1 MKKLYFTESQIRKHL
16 LCEDISSAKLPKFL
30 FDKIKNH
37 KSFLGDNAAFP
48 PEEDYPFD
56 YKVLKSRYIQV
67 CEAIESLHL
76 ESLEDDYL
84 VGLLSKLIK
93 ECRDIEKPIQANLCK
108 LCENIV
114 IDLFKIP
121 EETINLTCE
130 LVGRIQPKKNSYRT
144 LPETSE
150 DRNFDFEDMED
161 FHNVSKVILKRR
173 LINSLIQGAS
183 YTYSTSYD
191 TYINHIYK
199 LDKRLIDLYDRITI
213 INDYLLFNKEVKI
226 DDKNPMQSAYVEVEL
241 GVNGDRTN
249 IISQG
254 LIFPFL
260 LMETIRGFFELFASH
275 GLPEDNN
282 KALYIIK
289 QSDFLSAEP
298 WDLRMGVGL
307 WDFIGKEVDNTQI
320 LPYLFSTICEMKVDD
335 FNALLQEIFAQTK
348 LGKKQLQELIDE
360 SHNECDRNDFLD
372 TVKKKNDEKALI
384 EDGVFTIEELDDYTL
399 TEEGD
404 LDNQQVESGE
414 TEEKLSVEILG
425 QVNPLDITFDVAS
438 AMPSWYN
445 GRKMIYQLI
454 PVVQG
459 QAFLP
464 QDGVNF
470 RAEDVTV
477 NGQGYYQTHI
487 DISSQYR
494 RMGIAFNLYKAFILQ
509 GYPACSLFKNRTA
522 TFNSANG
529 VSSQNDNAIPSLWRK
544 LASTSGISVEPLY
557 NKHEKQVGVKAVAT
571 SSLQEN
577 IDTEAQGYHGT
588 PHNFEGFDIAYVNSG
603 FGQQEFGY
611 GIYLSFDKEFASGY
625 GRGGYLYTV
634 EIPDDESLYLHQDE
648 EVPSDLLERIH
659 HVLFEKNLERY
670 QEDYEDEAEYTLK
683 DELEIF
689 FPYGCYGKELYYSM
703 DKFTNSDK
711 ETSEILNSLG
721 IIGYKYYDAGCE
733 NVVMFNGDDIK
744 IVDKSLTESK
754 SLLREYMA
762 SWRDKNVRDL
772 VNKIYNDL
780 QPYINKKTVKKTYQY
795 QLNGQNSIIEVN
807 YKPNKKESK
816 WNGSYYWNSNQ
827 IIIFFEGN
835 ITPQTVST
843 AVHHE
848 VTHYLDKARERGV
861 GKELYKNYGDN
872 FIKGK
877 DIFSEY
883 INEILYRL
891 WDDSEMN
898 AYLSQAAYSGGDIKN
913 DIKDINDYCNYIKL
927 RIDYIEKNTSKNEI
941 AIWQQ
946 VANQTKSNS
955 NISPQVFKQ
964 WFIKQSRFKLDKFKK
979 KALKNLYMYKENYG
993 SDEYTNDNG
1002 YKEIPT
1008 SAMKASAP
1016 IASKN
1021 PNSSTVNDKN
1031 VDDKTLRGGRIGSV
1045 IARNNMY
1052 FKSLGEQV
1060 QGIRKSQPISGSEEL
1075 GYFTYSGN
1083 IKIKEEEMPISV
1095 TESNNSN
1102 KLQIDIPNTEI
1113 SQSFDLSEYIINEM
1127 TNPKYIALGKS
1138 INVMYKNYQEYKKEL
1153 EQKEEEN
1160 KQNTE

>member
-1 MKKLYFTESQIRKHL
+1 MKKLYFTESQIHKHL
-16 LCEDISSAKLPKFL
+16 LCEDINGVKLPKFL

-67 CEAIESLHL
+67 CENIENLHL
-76 ESLEDDYL
+76 ESLEYDFL
-84 VGLLSKLIK
+84 LNLLSKLIK
-93 ECRDIEKPIQANLCK
+93 ECREIEKPIKANLCK

-121 EETINLTCE
+121 EETVNLTCE
-130 LVGRIQPKKNSYRT
+130 LVGKIQPKKNSYRT

-150 DRNFDFEDMED
+150 NRKFDFEDMED

-199 LDKRLIDLYDRITI
+199 LDKRLIDLYDKITI
-213 INDYLLFNKEVKI
+213 INDYLLFAKEVKI

-241 GVNGDRTN
+241 GMNGERTN
-249 IISQG
+249 ITSQG

-307 WDFIGKEVDNTQI
+307 WHFIGKEVDNTQV

-335 FNALLQEIFAQTK
+335 FNTFLQEVFAQTK
-348 LGKKQLQELIDE
+348 LGKKQLRELIDD
-360 SHNECDRNDFLD
+360 SHHEYNRNDFLN
-372 TVKKKNDEKALI
+372 TMKKKNDEKALI
-384 EDGVFTIEELDDYTL
+384 EDGDFTLEELDDFTL
-399 TEEGD
+399 TEEED
-404 LDNQQVESGE
+404 LDYQQDDIENE
-414 TEEKLSVEILG
+414 LTVEILG
-425 QVNPLDITFDVAS
+425 QINPSEITFDVAS

-459 QAFLP
+459 KAFLP
-464 QDGVNF
+464 QDGINF

-477 NGQGYYQTHI
+477 NGQGYYQTHV
-487 DISSQYR
+487 DIAPQYR

-522 TFNSANG
+522 TFYSVHGASN
-529 VSSQNDNAIPSLWRK
+529 QNDNAIPSLWRK
-544 LASTSGISVEPLY
+544 LSSESGISVEPLY
-557 NKHEKQVGVKAVAT
+557 NKHEKQIGVKAIAT

-577 IDTEAQGYHGT
+577 INTEVQGFHGS
-588 PHNFEGFDIAYVNSG
+588 PHNFQGFDIAYVNSG

-611 GIYLSFDKEFASGY
+611 GIYLSFDKEFASDY

-648 EVPSDLLERIH
+648 EVPEELITKIH
-659 HVLFEKNLERY
+659 DVLFEKNLKLY
-670 QEDYEDEAEYTLK
+670 QEDYEDEAEYTLRS
-683 DELEIF
+683 ELETF

-711 ETSEILNSLG
+711 ESSEILNSLG
-721 IIGYKYYDAGCE
+721 VIGYKYYDGGCE

-754 SLLREYMA
+754 SLIKEYMA
-762 SWRDKNVRDL
+762 SWRDKNVQNL
-772 VNKIYNDL
+772 VNKIYTDL
-780 QPYINKKTVKKTYQY
+780 QPYINKKAVNKAYQY
-795 QLNGQNSIIEVN
+795 QLNGANSIIEVN
-807 YKPNKKESK
+807 YKPNKKEAK
-816 WNGSYYWNSNQ
+816 WNGSYHWNSNQ
-827 IIIFFEGN
+827 IIIFLEGN

-848 VTHYLDKARERGV
+848 VTHYLDKARERGI

-872 FIKGK
+872 
-877 DIFSEY
+877 Y
-883 INEILYRL
+883 IQNDKNDQFVKAVNEILYRL
-891 WDDSEMN
+891 WDESEMN
-898 AYLSQAAYSGGDIKN
+898 AYLSQAVYSGGDIKE
-913 DIKDINDYCNYIKL
+913 DIKNINKYYTYVNNQIA
-927 RIDYIEKNTSKNEI
+927 IIETKTTKNEN
-941 AIWQQ
+941 AIWQKIAQQ
-946 VANQTKSNS
+946 VKSKSIVNTAS
-955 NISPQVFKQ
+955 FKQ
-964 WFIKQSRFKLDKFKK
+964 WFIKQSKIKLDTFKK
-979 KALKNLYMYKENYG
+979 RALKNLYMHKENYG
-993 SDEYTNDNG
+993 SDEYTSNG

-1008 SAMKASAP
+1008 SAM
-1016 IASKN
+1016 N
-1021 PNSSTVNDKN
+1021 PTITTNTKDSTTNINTDKN
-1031 VDDKTLRGGRIGSV
+1031 IRTRGSNIGAI
-1045 IARNNMY
+1045 IARNNAY
-1052 FKSLGEQV
+1052 FVSIGQQIEN
-1060 QGIRKSQPISGSEEL
+1060 IRKSQPISGNEEA
-1075 GYFTYSGN
+1075 GFFTYNGN
-1083 IKIKEEEMPISV
+1083 VKIKEEEMPIQV
-1095 TESNNSN
+1095 TESNNTN
-1102 KLQIDIPNTEI
+1102 TLKIEIPNTEI
-1113 SQSFDLSEYIINEM
+1113 SESFNLSEYNKNKM
-1127 TNPKYIALGKS
+1127 SNPKYIALGKTLNS
-1138 INVMYKNYQEYKKEL
+1138 MFKKYQKYKKEL
-1153 EQKEEEN
+1153 EQKDKEE
-1160 KQNTE
+1160 KQNGVE

>member
-1 MKKLYFTESQIRKHL
+1 MKKLYFTESQIHKHL
-16 LCEDISSAKLPKFL
+16 LCEDINGVKLPKFL

-67 CEAIESLHL
+67 CENIENLHL
-76 ESLEDDYL
+76 ESLEYDFL
-84 VGLLSKLIK
+84 LNLLSKLIK
-93 ECRDIEKPIQANLCK
+93 ECREIEKPIKANLCK

-121 EETINLTCE
+121 EETVNLTCE
-130 LVGRIQPKKNSYRT
+130 LVGKIQPKKNSYRT

-150 DRNFDFEDMED
+150 KREFDFESMED

-199 LDKRLIDLYDRITI
+199 LDKRLIDLYDKITI
-213 INDYLLFNKEVKI
+213 INDYLLFTKEVKI

-241 GVNGDRTN
+241 GINGERTN
-249 IISQG
+249 ITSQG

-307 WDFIGKEVDNTQI
+307 WHFIGKEVDNTQV

-335 FNALLQEIFAQTK
+335 FNTFLQEVFAQTK
-348 LGKKQLQELIDE
+348 LGKKQLRELIDD
-360 SHNECDRNDFLD
+360 SHHEYDRNDFLD
-372 TVKKKNDEKALI
+372 TMKKKNDEKALI
-384 EDGVFTIEELDDYTL
+384 EDGDFTLEELDDFTL
-399 TEEGD
+399 TEEED
-404 LDNQQVESGE
+404 LDYQQDDIENE
-414 TEEKLSVEILG
+414 LTVEILG
-425 QVNPLDITFDVAS
+425 QINPSEITFDVAS
-438 AMPSWYN
+438 AFYSVHGASN
-445 GRKMIYQLI
+445 
-454 PVVQG
+454 
-459 QAFLP
+459 
-464 QDGVNF
+464 
-470 RAEDVTV
+470 
-477 NGQGYYQTHI
+477 
-487 DISSQYR
+487 
-494 RMGIAFNLYKAFILQ
+494 
-509 GYPACSLFKNRTA
+509 
-522 TFNSANG
+522 
-529 VSSQNDNAIPSLWRK
+529 QNDNAIPSLWRK
-544 LASTSGISVEPLY
+544 LSSESGISVEPLY
-557 NKHEKQVGVKAVAT
+557 NKHEKQIGVKAIAT

-577 IDTEAQGYHGT
+577 INTEVQGFHGS
-588 PHNFEGFDIAYVNSG
+588 PHNFQGFDIAYVNSG

-611 GIYLSFDKEFASGY
+611 GIYLSFDKEFASDY

-648 EVPSDLLERIH
+648 EVPEELITKIH
-659 HVLFEKNLERY
+659 NVLFEKNLKLY
-670 QEDYEDEAEYTLK
+670 QEDYEDEAEYTLRS
-683 DELEIF
+683 ELETF

-711 ETSEILNSLG
+711 ESSEILNSLG
-721 IIGYKYYDAGCE
+721 VIGYKYYDGGCE

-754 SLLREYMA
+754 SLIKEYMA
-762 SWRDKNVRDL
+762 SWRDKNVQNL
-772 VNKIYNDL
+772 VNKIYTDL
-780 QPYINKKTVKKTYQY
+780 QPYINKKAVNKAYQY
-795 QLNGQNSIIEVN
+795 QLNGANSIIEVN
-807 YKPNKKESK
+807 YKPNKKETK
-816 WNGSYYWNSNQ
+816 WNGSYHWNSNQ
-827 IIIFFEGN
+827 IIIFLEGN

-861 GKELYKNYGDN
+861 GKELYKHYGDN
-872 FIKGK
+872 FVKGNDK
-877 DIFSEY
+877 FTEY
-883 INEILYRL
+883 TNEILYRL

-898 AYLSQAAYSGGDIKN
+898 SYLSQTAYSGGDIKN
-913 DIKDINDYCNYIKL
+913 DIGKINNYCNSIKL
-927 RIDYIEKNTSKNEI
+927 RIDYIEKNSSKNEV

-946 VANQTKSNS
+946 VSKQAKSDS
-955 NISPQVFKQ
+955 NINPQAFKQ
-964 WFIKQSRFKLDKFKK
+964 WFIKQSRLKLDKFKK
-979 KALKNLYMYKENYG
+979 KALKNLYMHKENYG
-993 SDEYTNDNG
+993 SKEYTNDNG

-1016 IASKN
+1016 ITSKT

-1031 VDDKTLRGGRIGSV
+1031 LDTKTIRGGGMGSIV
-1045 IARNNMY
+1045 NRNNMY
-1052 FKSLGEQV
+1052 LKSLGEQIEK
-1060 QGIRKSQPISGSEEL
+1060 IRKSKPINGSEEK

-1083 IKIKEEEMPISV
+1083 IKIKEEEMPLQV

-1113 SQSFDLSEYIINEM
+1113 SQSFDLSEYPKEQM
-1127 TNPKYIALGKS
+1127 SNPKYIALGKTLNS
-1138 INVMYKNYQEYKKEL
+1138 MFKKYQEHKKEL
-1153 EQKEEEN
+1153 EQKEKEE
-1160 KQNTE
+1160 KQKSVE

>member
-1 MKKLYFTESQIRKHL
+1 MKKLYFTESQIHKHL
-16 LCEDISSAKLPKFL
+16 LCEDINGVKLPKFL

-67 CEAIESLHL
+67 CENIKSLHL
-76 ESLEDDYL
+76 ESLEYDFL
-84 VGLLSKLIK
+84 LSLLSKLIK
-93 ECRDIEKPIQANLCK
+93 ECREIEKPIKANLCK

-121 EETINLTCE
+121 EETVNLTCE
-130 LVGRIQPKKNSYRT
+130 LVGKIQPKKNSYRT

-150 DRNFDFEDMED
+150 NRKFDFEDMED

-199 LDKRLIDLYDRITI
+199 LDKRLIDLYDKITI
-213 INDYLLFNKEVKI
+213 INDYLLFAKEVKI

-241 GVNGDRTN
+241 GMNGERTN
-249 IISQG
+249 ITSQG

-307 WDFIGKEVDNTQI
+307 WHFIGKEVDNTQV

-335 FNALLQEIFAQTK
+335 FNTFLQEIFAQTK
-348 LGKKQLQELIDE
+348 LGKEQLQELIDD
-360 SHNECDRNDFLD
+360 SNEECERNDFLD
-372 TVKKKNDEKALI
+372 TMKKKNDEKALI
-384 EDGVFTIEELDDYTL
+384 EDGDFTLEELDNYTL
-399 TEEGD
+399 NEEED
-404 LDNQQVESGE
+404 ENVDDENSK
-414 TEEKLSVEILG
+414 EELSVEILA
-425 QVNPLDITFDVAS
+425 QINPLDITFDVSS

-445 GRKMIYQLI
+445 GKKMIYQLI

-459 QAFLP
+459 KAFLP

-487 DISSQYR
+487 DIAQEYR

-522 TFNSANG
+522 SFNRENNTI
-529 VSSQNDNAIPSLWRK
+529 SSNDNAIPSLWRK
-544 LASTSGISVEPLY
+544 LSTTSGISVEPLY
-557 NKHEKQVGVKAVAT
+557 NKHEKQIGVKATAT
-571 SSLQEN
+571 SFLQEN
-577 IDTEAQGYHGT
+577 TNLETLGYHGT
-588 PHNFEGFDIAYVNSG
+588 PHEFDGFDIAYVNSG

-625 GRGGYLYTV
+625 GEGGYLYTV
-634 EIPDDESLYLHQDE
+634 EIPDNESLYLHQDE
-648 EVPSDLLERIH
+648 EVPSELIEKIH
-659 HVLFEKNLERY
+659 TILFEKNLPIF
-670 QEDYEDEAEYTLK
+670 QEDYEDEAEYTLR
-683 DELEIF
+683 DELETF

-721 IIGYKYYDAGCE
+721 IIGYKYYDAGCQ

-754 SLLREYMA
+754 SLLKEYMA

-772 VNKIYNDL
+772 VSKIYNEL
-780 QPYINKKTVKKTYQY
+780 QPYINKKTFKKAYQY
-795 QLNGQNSIIEVN
+795 QLNGKNSIIEVHYN
-807 YKPNKKESK
+807 PNKKQSQ
-816 WNGSYYWNSNQ
+816 WNGSYYWDSNM
-827 IIIFFEGN
+827 IILSFEGN

-848 VTHYLDKARERGV
+848 VTHYLDKARERGI

-872 FIKGK
+872 
-877 DIFSEY
+877 Y
-883 INEILYRL
+883 IQNDKNDQFVKAVNEILYRL
-891 WDDSEMN
+891 WDESEMN
-898 AYLSQAAYSGGDIKN
+898 AYLSQAVYSGGDIKE
-913 DIKDINDYCNYIKL
+913 DIKNINKYYTYVNNQIA
-927 RIDYIEKNTSKNEI
+927 IIETKTTKNEN
-941 AIWQQ
+941 AIWQKIAQQ
-946 VANQTKSNS
+946 VKSKSIVNTAS
-955 NISPQVFKQ
+955 FKQ
-964 WFIKQSRFKLDKFKK
+964 WFIKQSKIKLDTFKK
-979 KALKNLYMYKENYG
+979 RALKNLYMHKENYG
-993 SDEYTNDNG
+993 SDEYTSNG

-1008 SAMKASAP
+1008 SAM
-1016 IASKN
+1016 N
-1021 PNSSTVNDKN
+1021 PTITTNTKDSTTNINTDKN
-1031 VDDKTLRGGRIGSV
+1031 IRTRGSNIGAI
-1045 IARNNMY
+1045 IARNNAY
-1052 FKSLGEQV
+1052 FVSIGQQIEN
-1060 QGIRKSQPISGSEEL
+1060 IRKSQPISGNEEA
-1075 GYFTYSGN
+1075 GFFTYNGN
-1083 IKIKEEEMPISV
+1083 VKIKEEEMPIQV
-1095 TESNNSN
+1095 TESNNTN
-1102 KLQIDIPNTEI
+1102 TLKIEIPNTEI
-1113 SQSFDLSEYIINEM
+1113 SESFNLSEYNKNKM
-1127 TNPKYIALGKS
+1127 SNPKYIALGKTLNS
-1138 INVMYKNYQEYKKEL
+1138 MFKKYQEHKKEL
-1153 EQKEEEN
+1153 EQKEKEE
-1160 KQNTE
+1160 KQKSVE

>member
-1 MKKLYFTESQIRKHL
+1 MKKLYFTESQIHKHL
-16 LCEDISSAKLPKFL
+16 LCEDINGVKLPKFL

-67 CEAIESLHL
+67 CENIENLHL
-76 ESLEDDYL
+76 ESLEYDFL
-84 VGLLSKLIK
+84 LNLLSKLIK
-93 ECRDIEKPIQANLCK
+93 ECREIEKPIKANLCK

-121 EETINLTCE
+121 EETVNLTCE
-130 LVGRIQPKKNSYRT
+130 LVGKIQPKKNSYRT

-150 DRNFDFEDMED
+150 KRDFDFESMED

-199 LDKRLIDLYDRITI
+199 LDKRLIDLYDKITI
-213 INDYLLFNKEVKI
+213 INDYLLFTKEVKI

-241 GVNGDRTN
+241 GMNGDRTN
-249 IISQG
+249 ITSQG

-307 WDFIGKEVDNTQI
+307 WHFIGKEVDNTQV

-335 FNALLQEIFAQTK
+335 FNTFLQEVFAQTK
-348 LGKKQLQELIDE
+348 LGKKQLRELIDD
-360 SHNECDRNDFLD
+360 SHHEYDRNDFLD
-372 TVKKKNDEKALI
+372 TMKKKNDEKALI
-384 EDGVFTIEELDDYTL
+384 EDGDFTLEELDDFTL
-399 TEEGD
+399 TEEED
-404 LDNQQVESGE
+404 LDYQQDDIENE
-414 TEEKLSVEILG
+414 LTVEILG
-425 QVNPLDITFDVAS
+425 QINPSEITFDVAS

-459 QAFLP
+459 KAFLP

-477 NGQGYYQTHI
+477 NGQGYYQTHV
-487 DISSQYR
+487 DIAPQYR

-522 TFNSANG
+522 TFYGVHG
-529 VSSQNDNAIPSLWRK
+529 VSNQNDNAIPSLWRK
-544 LASTSGISVEPLY
+544 LSSESGISVEPLY
-557 NKHEKQVGVKAVAT
+557 NKHEKQIGVKAIAT

-577 IDTEAQGYHGT
+577 INTEIQGFHRS
-588 PHNFEGFDIAYVNSG
+588 PHNFQGFDIAYVNSG

-611 GIYLSFDKEFASGY
+611 GIYLSFDKEFASDY

-634 EIPDDESLYLHQDE
+634 EIPDDESLYLHQNE
-648 EVPSDLLERIH
+648 EVPEELISRIH
-659 HVLFEKNLERY
+659 NVLFEKNLKLY
-670 QEDYEDEAEYTLK
+670 QEDYEDEAEYTLRS
-683 DELEIF
+683 ELETF

-711 ETSEILNSLG
+711 ESSDILNSLG
-721 IIGYKYYDAGCE
+721 VIGYKYYDSGCE

-754 SLLREYMA
+754 SLIKEYMA
-762 SWRDKNVRDL
+762 SWRDKNVQNL
-772 VNKIYNDL
+772 VNKIYTDL
-780 QPYINKKTVKKTYQY
+780 QPYINKKAVNKAYQY
-795 QLNGQNSIIEVN
+795 QLNGANSIIEVH
-807 YKPNKKESK
+807 YKPNKKETK
-816 WNGSYYWNSNQ
+816 WNGSYHWSSNQ
-827 IIIFFEGN
+827 IIISLEGN

-861 GKELYKNYGDN
+861 GKELYKHYGDN
-872 FIKGK
+872 FVKGNDK
-877 DIFSEY
+877 FTEY
-883 INEILYRL
+883 TNEILYRL

-898 AYLSQAAYSGGDIKN
+898 SYLSQTAYSGGDIKN
-913 DIKDINDYCNYIKL
+913 DIGKINNYCNFIKL
-927 RIDYIEKNTSKNEI
+927 RLDYIEKNSSKNEV

-946 VANQTKSNS
+946 VSKQAKSGS
-955 NISPQVFKQ
+955 NINPQAFKQ
-964 WFIKQSRFKLDKFKK
+964 WFIKQSRLKLDKFKK
-979 KALKNLYMYKENYG
+979 KALKNLYMHKENYG
-993 SDEYTNDNG
+993 SKEYTNDNG

-1016 IASKN
+1016 ITSKT

-1031 VDDKTLRGGRIGSV
+1031 LDTKTIRGGGMGSIV
-1045 IARNNMY
+1045 TRNNMY
-1052 FKSLGEQV
+1052 FKSLGEQI
-1060 QGIRKSQPISGSEEL
+1060 QEIRKSKPINGSEEK

-1083 IKIKEEEMPISV
+1083 IKIKEEEMPLQV

-1113 SQSFDLSEYIINEM
+1113 SQSFDLSEYPKEQM
-1127 TNPKYIALGKS
+1127 SNPKYIALGKTLNS
-1138 INVMYKNYQEYKKEL
+1138 MFKKYQEHKKEL
-1153 EQKEEEN
+1153 EQKEKEE
-1160 KQNTE
+1160 KQKSVE

>member
-1 MKKLYFTESQIRKHL
+1 MKKLYFTESQIHKHL
-16 LCEDISSAKLPKFL
+16 LCEDINGVKLPKFL

-67 CEAIESLHL
+67 CENIENLHL
-76 ESLEDDYL
+76 ESLEYDFL
-84 VGLLSKLIK
+84 LNLLSKLIK
-93 ECRDIEKPIQANLCK
+93 ECREIEKPIKANLCK

-121 EETINLTCE
+121 EETVNLTCE
-130 LVGRIQPKKNSYRT
+130 LVGKIQPKKNSYRT

-150 DRNFDFEDMED
+150 KREFDFESMED

-199 LDKRLIDLYDRITI
+199 LDKRLIDLYDKITI
-213 INDYLLFNKEVKI
+213 INDYLLFTKEVKI

-241 GVNGDRTN
+241 GINGERTN
-249 IISQG
+249 ITSQG

-307 WDFIGKEVDNTQI
+307 WHFIGKEVDNTQV

-335 FNALLQEIFAQTK
+335 FNTFLQEVFAQTK
-348 LGKKQLQELIDE
+348 LGKKQLRELIDD
-360 SHNECDRNDFLD
+360 SHHEYDRNDFLD
-372 TVKKKNDEKALI
+372 TMKKKNDEKALI
-384 EDGVFTIEELDDYTL
+384 EDGDFTLEELDDFTL
-399 TEEGD
+399 TEEED
-404 LDNQQVESGE
+404 LDYQQDDIENE
-414 TEEKLSVEILG
+414 LTVEILG
-425 QVNPLDITFDVAS
+425 QINPSEITFDVAS
-438 AMPSWYN
+438 AFYSVHGASN
-445 GRKMIYQLI
+445 
-454 PVVQG
+454 
-459 QAFLP
+459 
-464 QDGVNF
+464 
-470 RAEDVTV
+470 
-477 NGQGYYQTHI
+477 
-487 DISSQYR
+487 
-494 RMGIAFNLYKAFILQ
+494 
-509 GYPACSLFKNRTA
+509 
-522 TFNSANG
+522 
-529 VSSQNDNAIPSLWRK
+529 QNDNAIPSLWRK
-544 LASTSGISVEPLY
+544 LSSESGISVEPLY
-557 NKHEKQVGVKAVAT
+557 NKHEKQIGVKAIAT

-577 IDTEAQGYHGT
+577 INTEVQGFHGS
-588 PHNFEGFDIAYVNSG
+588 PHNFQGFDIAYVNSG

-611 GIYLSFDKEFASGY
+611 GIYLSFDKEFASDY

-648 EVPSDLLERIH
+648 EVPEELITKIH
-659 HVLFEKNLERY
+659 DVLFEKNLKLY
-670 QEDYEDEAEYTLK
+670 QEDYEDEAEYTLRS
-683 DELEIF
+683 ELETF

-711 ETSEILNSLG
+711 ESSEILNSLG
-721 IIGYKYYDAGCE
+721 VIGYKYYDGGCE

-754 SLLREYMA
+754 SLIKEYMA
-762 SWRDKNVRDL
+762 SWRDKNVQNL
-772 VNKIYNDL
+772 VNKIYTDL
-780 QPYINKKTVKKTYQY
+780 QPYINKKAVNKAYQY
-795 QLNGQNSIIEVN
+795 QLNGANSIIEVN
-807 YKPNKKESK
+807 YKPNKKETK
-816 WNGSYYWNSNQ
+816 WNGSYHWNSNQ
-827 IIIFFEGN
+827 IIIFLEGN

-861 GKELYKNYGDN
+861 GKELYKHYGDN
-872 FIKGK
+872 FVKGNDK
-877 DIFSEY
+877 FTEY
-883 INEILYRL
+883 TNEILYRL

-898 AYLSQAAYSGGDIKN
+898 SYLSQTAYSGGDIKN
-913 DIKDINDYCNYIKL
+913 DIGKINNYCNSIKL
-927 RIDYIEKNTSKNEI
+927 RIDYIEKNSSKNEV

-946 VANQTKSNS
+946 VSKQAKSDS
-955 NISPQVFKQ
+955 NINPQAFKQ
-964 WFIKQSRFKLDKFKK
+964 WFIKQSRLKLDKFKK
-979 KALKNLYMYKENYG
+979 KALKNLYMHKENYG
-993 SDEYTNDNG
+993 SKEYTNDNG

-1016 IASKN
+1016 ITSKT

-1031 VDDKTLRGGRIGSV
+1031 LDTKTIRGGGMGSIV
-1045 IARNNMY
+1045 NRNNMY
-1052 FKSLGEQV
+1052 LKSLGEQIEK
-1060 QGIRKSQPISGSEEL
+1060 IRKSKPINGSEEK

-1083 IKIKEEEMPISV
+1083 IKIKEEEMPLQV

-1113 SQSFDLSEYIINEM
+1113 SQSFDLSEYPKEQM
-1127 TNPKYIALGKS
+1127 SNPKYIALGKTLNS
-1138 INVMYKNYQEYKKEL
+1138 MFKKYQEHKKEL
-1153 EQKEEEN
+1153 EQKEKEE
-1160 KQNTE
+1160 KQKSVE